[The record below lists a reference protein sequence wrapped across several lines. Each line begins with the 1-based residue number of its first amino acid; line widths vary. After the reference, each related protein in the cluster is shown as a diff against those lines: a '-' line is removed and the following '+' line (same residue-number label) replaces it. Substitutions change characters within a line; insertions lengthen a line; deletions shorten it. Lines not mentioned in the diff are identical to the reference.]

1 MRRDWG
7 WFARRVIET
16 GAWHAW
22 TTGARAVRIHS
33 RYNSAATEMTV
44 PRNTAERMESQEHR
58 VWRIV
63 AHSPLDTLWRL
74 HGSTV
79 KEIAQRT
86 WSSLTNDRIF
96 GRAAEVGYYFLFSL
110 FPTMFCAVAIFGLV
124 VASAPRFYGH
134 LLGYLALV
142 IPHDALGMVLHIF
155 DQTAAHASSR
165 KITLSLLGAIWS
177 ASVGISSLQDIL
189 NDVYRIENTR
199 SFLGARIKAIGL
211 TFLVTAMITVSLA
224 SMLGSDFAAN
234 FVGRRVPNHE
244 LSFLA
249 AIGIRVAGWTLAT
262 LLLILVFAVIY
273 YWAPDWR
280 KRRWRWITPGAAI
293 GIGGWLIAS
302 IGLRVYLYFFNS
314 YAVTYGSLGAVII
327 LLTWFYITG
336 LMLLVGAEINSEI
349 EAAAVEKR
357 LAEHRRKYWRPER
370 AA

>member
-1 MRRDWG
+1 MP
-7 WFARRVIET
+7 
-16 GAWHAW
+16 
-22 TTGARAVRIHS
+22 
-33 RYNSAATEMTV
+33 V
-44 PRNTAERMESQEHR
+44 PRYSAETPESQEHR

-63 AHSPLDTLWRL
+63 AHSPLDSLWNL

-79 KEIAQRT
+79 TEIARRT
-86 WSSLTNDRIF
+86 WKALITDRVF
-96 GRAAEVGYYFLFSL
+96 GHAAEVGYYFLFSL
-110 FPTMFCAVAIFGLV
+110 FPAMFCAVAIFGLV

-142 IPHDALGMVLHIF
+142 LPHAALGMVLHIF
-155 DQTAAHASSR
+155 NQTASAASSR
-165 KITLSLLGAIWS
+165 KITLSLLVAIWS

-224 SMLGSDFAAN
+224 SMFGSDFAAK
-234 FVGRRVPNHE
+234 FASRRVPSHV
-244 LSFLA
+244 LSLLTG
-249 AIGIRVAGWTLAT
+249 IGIRVTGWALST

-293 GIGGWLIAS
+293 GIAGWLITS
-302 IGLRVYLYFFNS
+302 IGLRIYLHFFNS

-357 LAEHRRKYWRPER
+357 LAEHRREHWRPDI